1 MSRPKPDRRQTDKR
15 RRMSAGERR
24 EIILQKAKEAFAARG
39 YASTSLDDVAA
50 AAGVTKPVVY
60 DHFTSKRELYFALMR
75 QLRDQLVSGATHELA
90 ADAPPAERFKA
101 AIGSF
106 FEQVKREP
114 AIVELLFV
122 QARTEPDLA
131 QEWLR
136 LQNEAMATLEPLA
149 RALAPKLEPWKLKVA
164 LHFLH
169 HGLNA
174 TAAAWPRG
182 ASKDEMTKLV
192 VSLLWNG
199 VESVR

>member
-1 MSRPKPDRRQTDKR
+1 MPRPKPDRRHPDKR
-15 RRMSAGERR
+15 RRMSAGDRR

-75 QLRDQLVSGATHELA
+75 RLRDQLVSGAAQELA
-90 ADAPPAERFKA
+90 ADALPAERFKA
-101 AIGSF
+101 AIGNF

-136 LQNEAMATLEPLA
+136 LQNEAMASLEPLA

-192 VSLLWNG
+192 ASLLWKG
-199 VESVR
+199 IESVR